1 MKMPASGADSTLLL
15 DAERGL
21 SGILTDN
28 EVTRRLV
35 SQFRMN
41 TADISA

>member
-1 MKMPASGADSTLLL
+1 MPASGADAALLL

-21 SGILTDN
+21 SVILADN
-28 EVTRRLV
+28 EVTRHLV
-35 SQFRMN
+35 SQFGMN